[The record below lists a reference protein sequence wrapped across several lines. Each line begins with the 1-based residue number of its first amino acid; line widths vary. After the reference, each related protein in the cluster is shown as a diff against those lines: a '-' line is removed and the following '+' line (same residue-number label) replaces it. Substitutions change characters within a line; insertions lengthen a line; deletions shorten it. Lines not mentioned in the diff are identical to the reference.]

1 MRKYGKVIFPVL
13 AAMALLVLG
22 SPKSLRATTSTP
34 ATVSPTAKVPEIDPS
49 SGMAAVALLAGTIV
63 IMRGW
68 RNRSV

>member
-22 SPKSLRATTSTP
+22 SPKALRATTSTVP
-34 ATVSPTAKVPEIDPS
+34 IPITAKVPEIDPS
-49 SGMAAVALLAGTIV
+49 SGMAAMALLAGTIV